1 MKQRSRRS
9 PLQTF
14 LTEHKIDSFADALAA
29 SQPRPDEG
37 AARGEKK
44 NYAERLSDAFAVL
57 IAECLR
63 EYFPSILP
71 TSDGGGN
78 ESPAR
83 TGKGVKMLD
92 VNYSTPQLGLGL
104 GVSIKTLNFKD
115 PRTKRYTKNP
125 TRIDNE
131 LRAESM
137 DYHDR
142 QPFSVLVGIV
152 LVPADAADDGNSS
165 NKRGSWSSFAQ
176 IVNVLRHRVGRRGP
190 KDEVQL
196 FEKGFVGLYEYKG
209 AKQGE
214 VVFFDI
220 EDVPPQFGRPSGL
233 YDLNGLVRHIVLAYD
248 ARNNMKRAWETKEEE
263 VVPFARLLAEDRI
276 PSTEAEDDDSI

>member
-1 MKQRSRRS
+1 MTKKTKKS
-9 PLQTF
+9 PLQ
-14 LTEHKIDSFADALAA
+14 LYLSEHAIASFADVLAA
-29 SQPRPDEG
+29 AAPRPAES
-37 AARGEKK
+37 AERSEKK

-57 IAECLR
+57 VADLLR
-63 EYFPSILP
+63 DYFPGILP

-125 TRIDNE
+125 TRLDNE
-131 LRAESM
+131 LRAEAM

-142 QPFSVLVGIV
+142 QPFSALVGVV
-152 LVPADAADDGNSS
+152 LVPFDSADDGNTS
-165 NKRGSWSSFAQ
+165 NKRASWSSFAQ

-190 KDEVQL
+190 KDDAQL
-196 FEKGFVGLYEYKG
+196 FEKGFIGLYEHEG
-209 AKQGE
+209 SSAGE
-214 VVFFDI
+214 IKFFDI
-220 EDVPPQFGRPSGL
+220 EHTPPQFGRPKDL
-233 YDLNGLVRHIVLAYD
+233 YDLDGLVRHIVLTYD
-248 ARNNMKRAWETKEEE
+248 GRNNMKRAWETKEEA
-263 VVPFARLLAEDRI
+263 VVPFAKLLEEDRI
-276 PSTEAEDDDSI
+276 PTGEEEDDDSV